1 MDDVRFG
8 APGAPPP
15 DGLHEALLDWF
26 DRHRRDLP
34 WRRRRSLYGTW
45 ISEMMLQQ
53 TTVATVVPYWERFL
67 ARYPDVATLAAAPE
81 DEVLASWSGLGYYRR
96 ARQLL
101 AAARQVVA
109 DRGGELPRDADSW
122 RALPGVGPYAAGAI
136 ASIGLGLPEPAVDAN
151 VRRVLGRWYGAGGTL
166 ASSRPA
172 ALAAAAAALLPP
184 GRAGD
189 WNEALMELGATV
201 CLPRRPLCTACP
213 AAGHCRSAGTEGEP
227 GGSPARPRAAAVGL
241 VLVIYVSGGRPW
253 LEAAGGQPLACETC
267 LVPAREEFGRLHQG
281 LLGLPMTAW
290 YALPGAAA
298 GHLPAVA
305 ALAAGVEGL
314 PGRPARLGT
323 VRHAITRFRLLAAVL
338 VVDLEGPAP
347 PFPVPGRPD
356 GRWLET
362 DLAEDI
368 HLSQLTRKAL
378 RLFPR

>member
-1 MDDVRFG
+1 MADQRFG

-15 DGLHEALLDWF
+15 AGLHDALLDWF
-26 DRHRRDLP
+26 GRHRRDLP
-34 WRRRRSLYGTW
+34 WRRHRSLYGTW

-53 TTVATVVPYWERFL
+53 TTVATVSPYWERFL

-81 DEVLASWSGLGYYRR
+81 DDVMAAWSGLGYYRR

-101 AAARQVVA
+101 AAARQVVTEL
-109 DRGGELPRDADSW
+109 GGELPRDAAAW

-136 ASIGLGLPEPAVDAN
+136 ASIGLGLPEPAIDAN
-151 VRRVLGRWYGAGGTL
+151 VKRVLGRWYGAD
-166 ASSRPA
+166 AAPAPSRPGA
-172 ALAAAAAALLPP
+172 WVAAATALLPR
-184 GRAGD
+184 GRAGE

-201 CLPRRPLCTACP
+201 CLPRNPLCAGCP
-213 AAGHCRSAGTEGEP
+213 VAAHCRCAGRAGEPAGTTARARATAVGLALVAFRSGGRVWLEP
-227 GGSPARPRAAAVGL
+227 AGGRAMPCATGLSPARGDF
-241 VLVIYVSGGRPW
+241 S
-253 LEAAGGQPLACETC
+253 
-267 LVPAREEFGRLHQG
+267 RLHQG

-314 PGRPARLGT
+314 PGRPTRLGT